1 MLSLFSLL
9 LASSAAANPPTIVV
23 AGLVAPQ
30 LQDHVRAILL
40 ADLRTAVGRSSTYVM
55 VTPEAMGEVSKELER
70 QMSGGCAEA
79 SCVAQLAEIAQAQFV
94 LSARIMKV
102 GSSYQLT
109 LKNVARSSMAVVG
122 TSQRAFPSVEKLQD
136 YIPLQVRSALKE
148 SAKPAKVRIVAVFS
162 DRNPADQVTLTWN
175 DQALGS
181 SPYEGELP
189 AGAGTLRATRFGKA
203 VEKKLTLR
211 AGKRRLVALN
221 LGGNPFMWRAPL
233 LMYGITSLIG
243 GAVLTTMGWQE
254 STALGRPHY
263 GYSLGADA
271 AFVFGTGFLV
281 AGALIR

>member
-9 LASSAAANPPTIVV
+9 LASSAAANPPTVVV

-40 ADLRTAVGRSSTYVM
+40 ADLRTAVGRSSAYVM
-55 VTPEAMGEVSKELER
+55 VTPEALGEVSKELER

-102 GSSYQLT
+102 GSSFQLT
-109 LKNVARSSMAVVG
+109 LKNVARASMAVVG
-122 TSQRAFPSVEKLQD
+122 SSQRSFDAVEELQD
-136 YIPLQVRSALKE
+136 YIPLQVRLALKE
-148 SAKPAKVRIVAVFS
+148 SAKPAIVRIAAVFR
-162 DRNPADQVTLTWN
+162 DRQPADQVTLYWN
-175 DQALGS
+175 DRSLGK
-181 SPYEGELP
+181 SPFEGELP
-189 AGAGTLRATRFGKA
+189 AGTGTLRATRYGKTI
-203 VEKKLTLR
+203 EKKLTLR

-221 LGGNPFMWRAPL
+221 VGGNPLMWRAPL
-233 LMYGITSLIG
+233 LMYGVASVIG
-243 GAVLTTMGWQE
+243 GAALTTIGWQE
-254 STALGRPHY
+254 SMALGRPHY